1 MANFNNLCAGHTCVK
16 AKSKADVLDY
26 QLTMWEDGW
35 ELGALFLSLSVF
47 SLMLGLGLCNPQGR
61 KT

>member
-1 MANFNNLCAGHTCVK
+1 MK

-26 QLTMWEDGW
+26 RLTMWEDGW